1 MSSKTTSRKLSENT
15 LLERYRRL
23 SAPAGF
29 LAAAAI
35 AWLLAT
41 SVGIAAGLGA
51 MYAYD
56 RANGNAGNLSAV
68 GNEAAFLF
76 GGMYGAGTLVL
87 VITFT
92 WLRSLRD
99 EVTGRTPVLALI
111 FCLAG
116 AAVTTALVANKDYA
130 GFIATDWL
138 AIVICGLVSLLVSW
152 KFVKAE
158 YSR

>member
-1 MSSKTTSRKLSENT
+1 MSENT

-51 MYAYD
+51 MYAY
-56 RANGNAGNLSAV
+56 GSVTGTAGNLNAV
-68 GNEAAFLF
+68 GSETAFLF

-92 WLRSLRD
+92 WLRSLRN

-116 AAVTTALVANKDYA
+116 AAVTTALIGDKDHTA
-130 GFIATDWL
+130 IILWLSGKGHTSFILTIWL

-152 KFVKAE
+152 KFVKTG
-158 YSR
+158 